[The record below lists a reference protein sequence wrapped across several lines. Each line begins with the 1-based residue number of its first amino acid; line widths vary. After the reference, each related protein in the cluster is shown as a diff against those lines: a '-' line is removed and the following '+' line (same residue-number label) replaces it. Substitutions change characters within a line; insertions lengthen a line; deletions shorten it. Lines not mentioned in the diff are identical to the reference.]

1 MGAEAPCTLAVDG
14 VGGKKAAGKALL
26 ETEELVFRSPSLRL
40 VVKLTAITSLR
51 AEGGVLHVGWDGRTA
66 AFELGPAAVKWLE
79 KIKNPKSRAEKLGIK
94 PGQRVA
100 LVGGSD
106 ASLVAEIEARG
117 AAVAAL
123 AAGTDIIF
131 CFAEARAALGKL
143 AALAKKLKKDG
154 AIWVIR
160 PKGAEAITEK
170 DVLSAGRA
178 SGLVDVK
185 VAAFSATHTALKLV
199 VPVAKRARA

>member
-1 MGAEAPCTLAVDG
+1 MGAEAPCTLHLD
-14 VGGKKAAGKALL
+14 GKKAAGKALL

-40 VVKLTAITSLR
+40 VVKLASIGTLR
-51 AEGGVLHVGWDGRTA
+51 AEDGVLHVGWDAREA
-66 AFELGPAAVKWLE
+66 AFELGPAAAKWLE

-94 PGQRVA
+94 AGQRVA
-100 LVGGSD
+100 LVGGAD
-106 ASLVAEIEARG
+106 EALGKEIAARG
-117 AAVAAL
+117 ATVGAL
-123 AAGTDIIF
+123 RAETDIIF
-131 CFAEARAALGKL
+131 YFAESRAALDKL

-160 PKGAEAITEK
+160 PKGVESITEK

-185 VAAFSATHTALKLV
+185 VAAFSPTHTAEKLV
-199 VPVAKRARA
+199 IPVNRR